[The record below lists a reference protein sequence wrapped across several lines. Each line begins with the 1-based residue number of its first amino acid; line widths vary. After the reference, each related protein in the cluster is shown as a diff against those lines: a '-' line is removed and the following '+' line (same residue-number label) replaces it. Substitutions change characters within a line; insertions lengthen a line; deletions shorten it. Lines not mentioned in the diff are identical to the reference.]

1 MRSVYALLALA
12 ACDLGAPSVDG
23 DVEETLTETGG
34 CGDLYTFAVD
44 EDDEVILEVR
54 FDEPIAAA
62 AGVDTS
68 LSYAIPDEAVAV
80 TLSVG
85 TRVSDISCDDVAEN
99 GGPQIDEVWT
109 AVSGD
114 GALDLVHPTDVDPR
128 ADVVLTN
135 VVLESVDGEPIT
147 IEAFSWEDI
156 TVGWFAG

>member
-1 MRSVYALLALA
+1 MRSVPVLLALA
-12 ACDLGAPSVDG
+12 ACDLGEPSIGD

-34 CGDLYTFAVD
+34 CADLYAFAVD
-44 EDDEVILEVR
+44 ADDEVILEVR

-62 AGVDTS
+62 AGVDAS
-68 LSYAIPDEAVAV
+68 VSYAIPDEAVEV
-80 TLSVG
+80 TLSIG
-85 TRVSDISCDDVAEN
+85 TRVSDVSCDDVAEN

-114 GALDLVHPTDVDPR
+114 VALDLVHPTGGDPK

-135 VVLESVDGEPIT
+135 VVLESEAGEQVT
-147 IEAFSWEDI
+147 VETFSWEDI